1 VAGVFAAVCRRG
13 GMWRAAAVCAAAAF
27 LWSFRTGVVDMSKER
42 DAWRALPARQ
52 RAGIAVSGSKHM
64 ATLFAH
70 LMNAKLCNMSGSAYR
85 CHPQCIFRNGIL
97 ITDHWKTWG
106 EYDIKIANDPS
117 QQPARGCQDSMS
129 RGGDPYPKIESG
141 WTSVWAS
148 AMLRASGRAPA
159 RCGQSMRGDLQRAT
173 CCITPWRKR
182 AWQK

>member
-1 VAGVFAAVCRRG
+1 
-13 GMWRAAAVCAAAAF
+13 
-27 LWSFRTGVVDMSKER
+27 MSKER
-42 DAWRALPARQ
+42 DAWRELPARQ
-52 RAGIAVSGSKHM
+52 RAGIAVSGNKHM

-141 WTSVWAS
+141 WTSVWARGQWLKEGPWQDRIRDVLTELTEAADRHYAEEAASQQAAREAYDLEKQRKDQELLS
-148 AMLRASGRAPA
+148 AWGSL
-159 RCGQSMRGDLQRAT
+159 
-173 CCITPWRKR
+173 
-182 AWQK
+182 